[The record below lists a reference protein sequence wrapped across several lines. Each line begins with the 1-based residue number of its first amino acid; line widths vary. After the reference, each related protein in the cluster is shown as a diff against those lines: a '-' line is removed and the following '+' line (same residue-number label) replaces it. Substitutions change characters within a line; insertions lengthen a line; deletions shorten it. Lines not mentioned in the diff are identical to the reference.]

1 MGKGPSEK
9 RKHKAAVQFR
19 KKYSISSETREKQIK
34 TIMQFNFITT
44 RFPRVCLL
52 SRVVNAGRKASFV
65 AAGVKKKKGA
75 AFLGSTLGLPHDR
88 GDVCTRDPIW
98 PLLRSATWRPSC
110 TNIAQSNIHGSTV
123 LTPQTWKQAK

>member
-65 AAGVKKKKGA
+65 AAGVKKKKG
-75 AFLGSTLGLPHDR
+75 GSLFRKYFG
-88 GDVCTRDPIW
+88 V
-98 PLLRSATWRPSC
+98 
-110 TNIAQSNIHGSTV
+110 
-123 LTPQTWKQAK
+123 TP